1 MFANSVSC
9 ARICSIA
16 SRYNHSRDNRQEII
30 LREDIVE
37 KNIYRVKLLCLRL
50 RFGQCI
56 IY

>member
-37 KNIYRVKLLCLRL
+37 KNIYRVLLCLRL
-50 RFGQCI
+50 RFAQCI

>member
-30 LREDIVE
+30 LHEDIVE
-37 KNIYRVKLLCLRL
+37 KNIYRVLLCLRL
-50 RFGQCI
+50 RFAQCI